1 MKLNQILVRKIFS
14 LFNGTHIIT
23 RNKREPSTLM
33 FGWVASTLMKTGNAK
48 VAVSAVH
55 ELEIVQTDCVCE
67 VGSGTGLALLEI
79 VKQTSQQVYAIEI
92 SKVFRAQLRALDLSQ
107 NVFILDNDARKL
119 KGEIGNNSIDKL
131 FGENLVYLL
140 APLNVYLNKFLRI
153 LKPGGMG
160 IFAYKFNKIQ
170 GFDETVAPNKSE
182 AAVIEALIQ
191 SGFDATRNLIDLGD
205 TNLRYIAIKFHKPLL

>member
-1 MKLNQILVRKIFS
+1 M
-14 LFNGTHIIT
+14 
-23 RNKREPSTLM
+23 
-33 FGWVASTLMKTGNAK
+33 
-48 VAVSAVH
+48 
-55 ELEIVQTDCVCE
+55 
-67 VGSGTGLALLEI
+67 
-79 VKQTSQQVYAIEI
+79 
-92 SKVFRAQLRALDLSQ
+92 
-107 NVFILDNDARKL
+107 DNDARKL
-119 KGEIGNNSIDKL
+119 KGEICNNSIDKL
-131 FGENLVYLL
+131 FGENLVYLF

-153 LKPGGMG
+153 LKLGGMG

>member
-1 MKLNQILVRKIFS
+1 MF
-14 LFNGTHIIT
+14 
-23 RNKREPSTLM
+23 
-33 FGWVASTLMKTGNAK
+33 FGW
-48 VAVSAVH
+48 
-55 ELEIVQTDCVCE
+55 QF
-67 VGSGTGLALLEI
+67 LLEI

-153 LKPGGMG
+153 LKLGGMG

-182 AAVIEALIQ
+182 AAVIEALI
-191 SGFDATRNLIDLGD
+191 
-205 TNLRYIAIKFHKPLL
+205 

>member
-1 MKLNQILVRKIFS
+1 M
-14 LFNGTHIIT
+14 
-23 RNKREPSTLM
+23 
-33 FGWVASTLMKTGNAK
+33 
-48 VAVSAVH
+48 
-55 ELEIVQTDCVCE
+55 
-67 VGSGTGLALLEI
+67 
-79 VKQTSQQVYAIEI
+79 
-92 SKVFRAQLRALDLSQ
+92 SQ

-153 LKPGGMG
+153 LKLGGMG